1 MLGAKCYYSFL
12 FSFFLKKYYFN
23 KKEKVCLNV
32 IIDGVLSLGV
42 LCNLASKTM
51 QTLWRDASISD
62 QYQYFV
68 SMTFWEG
75 YYPMINFD
83 RGVLDA
89 FISLLLNSI

>member
-1 MLGAKCYYSFL
+1 
-12 FSFFLKKYYFN
+12 
-23 KKEKVCLNV
+23 
-32 IIDGVLSLGV
+32 
-42 LCNLASKTM
+42 M

-83 RGVLDA
+83 KGVLDA
-89 FISLLLNSI
+89 VISLLLNSI